1 VTRETPSAEERDAA
15 ASSQVRPGLDFS
27 TAWARS
33 APACFVRAVLQDLV
47 IAPLSRLLAPH
58 RRRGL
63 SALHRLDGP
72 FIVAS
77 NHQSHADTS
86 IIIAALPRAVRRRL
100 VVAAASDVF
109 FSSRVRA
116 TLAAVVYNAIPI
128 ERHRIERRSATL
140 ARELLA
146 EGWGLLIY
154 PEGHRSEDGRLL
166 EFKGG
171 AAYLADRTNAVIVPC
186 YLENTRFV
194 LPRLFAKASDGSRP
208 PRGRW
213 RTPVTVTFGPAIL
226 PIEGETT
233 RRLGKRVEA
242 AVAHLGRDVAG
253 DPLADAVVT
262 PD

>member
-1 VTRETPSAEERDAA
+1 VTDERPPAEEGDAA
-15 ASSQVRPGLDFS
+15 ASTEVRPGLDFP
-27 TAWARS
+27 TGWARS
-33 APACFVRAVLQDLV
+33 SLARFVRAVLQDLLIV
-47 IAPLSRLLAPH
+47 PLSRLLAPH

-116 TLAAVVYNAIPI
+116 TFAALVYNAIPI
-128 ERHRIERRSATL
+128 ERHRIERRSAAL

-171 AAYLADRTNAVIVPC
+171 AAYLADRTGAAIVPC

-194 LPRLFAKASDGSRP
+194 MPRLFAKASDGSRP
-208 PRGRW
+208 PHGRL

-226 PIEGETT
+226 PLEGETT

-253 DPLADAVVT
+253 DPLADAVT
-262 PD
+262 STD

>member
-1 VTRETPSAEERDAA
+1 VSDDEDATGA
-15 ASSQVRPGLDFS
+15 APVRPGLDFS
-27 TAWARS
+27 TDWARS
-33 APACFVRAVLQDLV
+33 APARWLRGVLQDFV
-47 IAPLSRLLAPH
+47 IVPLARLLAPR

-63 SALHRLDGP
+63 SALRRLDGP
-72 FIVAS
+72 FVVAA

-109 FSSRVRA
+109 FSSWVRA
-116 TLAAVVYNAIPI
+116 TLAALVYNAIPI

-140 ARELLA
+140 ARELLGQ
-146 EGWGLLIY
+146 GWGLLIF

-171 AAYLADRTNAVIVPC
+171 AAYLADRTGAVIVPC

-194 LPRLFAKASDGSRP
+194 IPRLFAKTADGSRR
-208 PRGRW
+208 PRAHL

-226 PIEGETT
+226 PQEGETT
-233 RRLGKRVEA
+233 RRLGKRIEA

-253 DPLADAVVT
+253 DPLADAVAA

>member
-1 VTRETPSAEERDAA
+1 VTDAAALAEERDSAQSA
-15 ASSQVRPGLDFS
+15 QVRPGLDFS

-33 APACFVRAVLQDLV
+33 GPARAVRAALQDFLIV
-47 IAPLSRLLAPH
+47 PLSRLLAPH

-116 TLAAVVYNAIPI
+116 TFAALVYNAIPI
-128 ERHRIERRSATL
+128 ERHRIERRSANQ

-146 EGWGLLIY
+146 AGWGLLIY

-171 AAYLADRTNAVIVPC
+171 AAYLADRTSAAIVPC
-186 YLENTRFV
+186 YLENTRYV

-208 PRGRW
+208 PRGRL

-226 PIEGETT
+226 PLEGETT

-253 DPLADAVVT
+253 DPLADAVST
-262 PD
+262 TD

>member
-1 VTRETPSAEERDAA
+1 VTDDEEPTSAP
-15 ASSQVRPGLDFS
+15 VHPGLDFS

-33 APACFVRAVLQDLV
+33 APARFVRAMLQDFV
-47 IAPLSRLLAPH
+47 IAPLSRLLAPR

-63 SALHRLDGP
+63 SALKRLDGP

-109 FSSRVRA
+109 FSSWVRA
-116 TLAAVVYNAIPI
+116 TFAALVYNAIPI
-128 ERHRIERRSATL
+128 ERHRIERRSAAL
-140 ARELLA
+140 ARELLT
-146 EGWGLLIY
+146 EGWGLLIF

-171 AAYLADRTNAVIVPC
+171 AAYLADRTGAAIVPC

-194 LPRLFAKASDGSRP
+194 VPRLFAKSTDGSSRP
-208 PRGRW
+208 RARL

-226 PIEGETT
+226 PQEGETT

-242 AVAHLGRDVAG
+242 AVARLGRDVAG
-253 DPLADAVVT
+253 DPLADAVPT

>member
-1 VTRETPSAEERDAA
+1 VTDDEGGAGTAA
-15 ASSQVRPGLDFS
+15 PVHPGLDFS
-27 TAWARS
+27 TAWART
-33 APACFVRAVLQDLV
+33 APARLVRAGLQDFV
-47 IAPLSRLLAPH
+47 IVPLARLLAPR

-63 SALHRLDGP
+63 AALQRLDGP
-72 FIVAS
+72 FVVAS

-109 FSSRVRA
+109 FSSGVRA
-116 TLAAVVYNAIPI
+116 TFAALVYNAIPI
-128 ERHRIERRSATL
+128 ERHRIERRSAAL
-140 ARELLA
+140 ARDLLA
-146 EGWGLLIY
+146 EGWGLLIF

-171 AAYLADRTNAVIVPC
+171 AAYLADRTSAVIVPC

-194 LPRLFAKASDGSRP
+194 IPRLFAKTADGSRR
-208 PRGRW
+208 PRTRL

-226 PIEGETT
+226 PQEGETT
-233 RRLGKRVEA
+233 RRLGKRIEA

-253 DPLADAVVT
+253 DPLADAVSS

>member
-1 VTRETPSAEERDAA
+1 VSSDEDV
-15 ASSQVRPGLDFS
+15 ASTAQVQPGLDFS
-27 TAWARS
+27 TTWARR
-33 APACFVRAVLQDLV
+33 APARWTRAVLQDLMIV
-47 IAPLSRLLAPH
+47 PLSRLLAPR

-63 SALHRLDGP
+63 AALQRLDGP

-109 FSSRVRA
+109 FSSRTRA
-116 TLAAVVYNAIPI
+116 TFAALVYNAIPI

-146 EGWGLLIY
+146 DGWGLLIF

-166 EFKGG
+166 EFKHG
-171 AAYLADRTNAVIVPC
+171 AAYLADRTAAVIVPC
-186 YLENTRFV
+186 YIENTRFV
-194 LPRLFAKASDGSRP
+194 VPRLFAKTTDGLRRP
-208 PRGRW
+208 RTRL

-226 PIEGETT
+226 PQDGETT

-253 DPLADAVVT
+253 DPLADAVAA

>member
-1 VTRETPSAEERDAA
+1 MSLEADDPAPST
-15 ASSQVRPGLDFS
+15 QVRPGLDFS

-33 APACFVRAVLQDLV
+33 APAAFVRAVLQDFLIV
-47 IAPLSRLLAPH
+47 PLARLLAPR
-58 RRRGL
+58 RRRGVA
-63 SALHRLDGP
+63 ALRRLDGP

-109 FSSRVRA
+109 FSSFLRA
-116 TLAAVVYNAIPI
+116 AFAALVYNAIPI

-140 ARELLA
+140 ARELLG
-146 EGWGLLIY
+146 EGWGLLIF

-171 AAYLADRTNAVIVPC
+171 AAYLADRTGAVIVPC

-194 LPRLFAKASDGSRP
+194 IPRLFAKTPDGTHRA
-208 PRGRW
+208 RTRL

-226 PIEGETT
+226 PQTGETT
-233 RRLGKRVEA
+233 RRLGKRVES

-253 DPLADAVVT
+253 DPLADAVS
-262 PD
+262 PAD

>member
-1 VTRETPSAEERDAA
+1 VTEDEDTATTAP
-15 ASSQVRPGLDFS
+15 VRPGLDFS
-27 TAWARS
+27 TDWARS
-33 APACFVRAVLQDLV
+33 APWRWLRAVLQDFV
-47 IAPLSRLLAPH
+47 IVPCARLLAPR

-63 SALHRLDGP
+63 SALRRLDGP
-72 FIVAS
+72 FVVAS

-109 FSSRVRA
+109 FSSWTRA
-116 TLAAVVYNAIPI
+116 AFAALVYNAIPI

-146 EGWGLLIY
+146 QGWGLLIF

-171 AAYLADRTNAVIVPC
+171 AAYLADRTGAAIVPC
-186 YLENTRFV
+186 YLENTRLV
-194 LPRLFAKASDGSRP
+194 IPRLFAKTTNGSRR
-208 PRGRW
+208 PRTRL

-226 PIEGETT
+226 PQEGETT
-233 RRLGKRVEA
+233 RRLGKRIEA

-253 DPLADAVVT
+253 DPLADAVGS
-262 PD
+262 PG